1 MTEIINEPKVQNPLI
16 VKFRELL
23 KHRAFWLYLLTDEAE
38 KRGLNPKGFASAA
51 ITKCG
56 ISQGNGLVKKGGAK
70 SLRGLKKRCS
80 PKQQGGSLRWSRGRA
95 VRLLCIFLT
104 VTRLFGRDGSRHL
117 IALSCRFCCSSF
129 RLLFFGT
136 H

>member
-1 MTEIINEPKVQNPLI
+1 MTEIINEPKIQNPLI

-23 KHRAFWLYLLTDEAE
+23 NHRAFWLYLLTDEAE

-56 ISQGNGLVKKGGAK
+56 ISQENGLVKKGGAK

-80 PKQQGGSLRWSRGRA
+80 PKQQGGSLRWTRGRA
-95 VRLLCIFLT
+95 IRLRSIFDCNKALWA
-104 VTRLFGRDGSRHL
+104 GRESAFDCP
-117 IALSCRFCCSSF
+117 ALPI
-129 RLLFFGT
+129 LL
-136 H
+136 